1 MDHAEAERLLD
12 LYADAELDA
21 GLAGRFESHLAECE
35 ICAGRLSRF
44 EADRTVLARV
54 VARQPAPLDLR
65 AKILND
71 IRAAARREDRRR
83 VTPSPWM
90 RYAATVA
97 ATALLTGAAM
107 LALTGHDGRRSVADT
122 VFNDHVRALATHR
135 MIDLASSDRH
145 VVKLWFDDRLS
156 YAPPVKDLKTKGFP
170 LLGGRVDY
178 VDGRPVAVFV
188 YARGPRL
195 VSLFLR
201 PVRRDQWPAH
211 VITRR
216 DGLNI
221 AWWSNGT
228 FECWA
233 VSDVSAA
240 DLLQLRK
247 SFLNG
252 REGIRL

>member
-1 MDHAEAERLLD
+1 MDHAEAELLVD
-12 LYADAELDA
+12 LYADGELDA

-35 ICAGRLSRF
+35 ICAARWRRLN
-44 EADRTVLARV
+44 ADRAVLALAL
-54 VARQPAPLDLR
+54 ARQPAPPDLR
-65 AKILND
+65 AKILNA
-71 IRAAARREDRRR
+71 IRDAARREDRRR
-83 VTPSPWM
+83 VTPPWM
-90 RYAATVA
+90 RYGATIV

-107 LALTGHDGRRSVADT
+107 LALTGHAGRRSVTDT

-135 MIDLASSDRH
+135 MIDVASSDQNA
-145 VVKLWFDDRLS
+145 VNPWFGGRLS
-156 YAPPVKDLKTKGFP
+156 YTPLVDIREKGFP

-178 VDGRPVAVFV
+178 IDGQPVAVFV

-195 VSLFLR
+195 ISLFLR
-201 PVRRDQWPAH
+201 PVRRDDRPAH

-216 DGLNI
+216 GGFNI

-233 VSDVSAA
+233 VSDVSAG

-252 REGIRL
+252 RGGSRL